1 MRQEEVGLRE
11 KGKVPSVSGVLCVS
25 VGDADVGELGI
36 INRYRISN
44 KDNLNHLC
52 MTKRFGR
59 TPDNRIP
66 DLFCHYE
73 KRDRSCQG
81 CLMEGW

>member
-1 MRQEEVGLRE
+1 MAY
-11 KGKVPSVSGVLCVS
+11 CVS

-44 KDNLNHLC
+44 KDNLNHIC

-59 TPDNRIP
+59 NPDNRIP

-73 KRDRSCQG
+73 KRDKSCQG